1 MILRELTLADEKAF
15 YQMLDEW
22 DDSSGFNLLFG
33 LVSDLSFEKFLSLM
47 DDLKSG
53 KNLSASE
60 VPTTSLYGFEDGA
73 IVGKVSLRHYLN
85 PHFEKTAGHIG
96 FGVVD
101 KYRGKGHGA
110 EMLAQALPWA
120 NRLGL
125 SRVLLI
131 CAEDNHPSLKIIQK
145 NGGVLISTSE
155 KKMRFW
161 IDI

>member
-1 MILRELTLADEKAF
+1 MILRELNLADEKAF

-47 DDLKSG
+47 NDLKLG

-60 VPTTSLYGFEDGA
+60 VPTTSLYAFEDCA
-73 IVGKVSLRHYLN
+73 IVGKVSLRHCLN

-101 KYRGKGHGA
+101 KYRGKGYGN
-110 EMLAQALPWA
+110 EMLLLALPQA
-120 NRLGL
+120 KQLGL

-131 CAEDNHPSLKIIQK
+131 CAEDNHASMRIIQK
-145 NGGVLISTSE
+145 NGGVLIGTSE